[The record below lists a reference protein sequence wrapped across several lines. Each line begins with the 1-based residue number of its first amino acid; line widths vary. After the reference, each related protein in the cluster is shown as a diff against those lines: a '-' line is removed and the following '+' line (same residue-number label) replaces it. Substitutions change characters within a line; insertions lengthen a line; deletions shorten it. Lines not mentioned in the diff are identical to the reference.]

1 MGKYLQYERTNN
13 TERIL
18 RDQKIA
24 ENGQNWDNS
33 VKEMKCQV
41 SDYLTEN
48 KIGITK
54 PP

>member
-1 MGKYLQYERTNN
+1 MGKYLQYERTNY

-24 ENGQNWDNS
+24 ENGQNRQFN
-33 VKEMKCQV
+33 KGNEMLG
-41 SDYLTEN
+41 DYLTEN